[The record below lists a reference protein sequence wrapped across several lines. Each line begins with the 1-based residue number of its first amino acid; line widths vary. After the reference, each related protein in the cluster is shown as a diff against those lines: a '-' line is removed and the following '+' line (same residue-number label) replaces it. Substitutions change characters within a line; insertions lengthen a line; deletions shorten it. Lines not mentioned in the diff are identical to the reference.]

1 MTIIAATQNIQY
13 CNLTGFNK
21 FGNHYSA
28 NVMLHIRVIIV
39 TFLRYDIEKLIMLQ
53 KLEPRTTGLKPT
65 KTGHVDRV
73 NNFIRSDAFHIFS

>member
-1 MTIIAATQNIQY
+1 
-13 CNLTGFNK
+13 
-21 FGNHYSA
+21 
-28 NVMLHIRVIIV
+28 MLHIRVIIV